1 MSPTVCRCR
10 CELGPSTPASPYHL
24 PERNIQAGLPAKL
37 VLSGWL
43 SQRSRGGGLCSAADP
58 HPSRMPSHR
67 REPRSPGSLGA
78 GLLCRFA
85 DPPPRERW
93 LSLTAVPFSRA
104 SPLSQTAP
112 RFHRA
117 CRHRHSPA
125 TKARSPEGR
134 TQSDGRS
141 EPCSRTLDII
151 LPAPSL
157 ATRQAPGPRLAV
169 QRHKRPAPSAENDL
183 RHFSERGNR
192 GAAQVS
198 RRTARRGA
206 GAGQNQQSKGVG
218 VFQRGFAGKPA
229 PTFRTGASPWGA
241 APRGCR
247 SICHAA
253 HPRSHRYSAKDNP
266 RPARRTPARPIPS
279 ATHPA
284 AATSA
289 RQRG

>member
-1 MSPTVCRCR
+1 MSRVREQGSLLPSDWVRPSGERAFVAGEWRWRQALCRGC
-10 CELGPSTPASPYHL
+10 
-24 PERNIQAGLPAKL
+24 
-37 VLSGWL
+37 
-43 SQRSRGGGLCSAADP
+43 GLCGTKA
-58 HPSRMPSHR
+58 
-67 REPRSPGSLGA
+67 
-78 GLLCRFA
+78 
-85 DPPPRERW
+85 
-93 LSLTAVPFSRA
+93 LTARTTLSVGVPCVWERACPRTSRRICLTRRVAGVRRRRSGGPFSGIKDQRRA
-104 SPLSQTAP
+104 Q
-112 RFHRA
+112 
-117 CRHRHSPA
+117 
-125 TKARSPEGR
+125 K
-134 TQSDGRS
+134 
-141 EPCSRTLDII
+141 
-151 LPAPSL
+151 
-157 ATRQAPGPRLAV
+157 
-169 QRHKRPAPSAENDL
+169 NDL
-183 RHFSERGNR
+183 RHFSEKGNR

-289 RQRG
+289 RQCG